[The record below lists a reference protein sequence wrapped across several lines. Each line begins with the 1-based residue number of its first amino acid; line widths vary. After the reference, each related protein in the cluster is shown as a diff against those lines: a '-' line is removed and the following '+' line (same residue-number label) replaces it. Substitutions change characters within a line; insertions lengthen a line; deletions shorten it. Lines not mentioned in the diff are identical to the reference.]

1 MKTNLVYIAPF
12 MISVAMMA
20 WVAAIAWPRH
30 GIRGRRAFILFCFA
44 AGYWSF
50 TEGLLYF
57 GFDIETNFLIT
68 CFQYLGIVF
77 TAPTTLILSC
87 IIFGFESWLKPYRAK
102 ILYIVPLFTLIA
114 VWTTSYHHLFYADW
128 YTITSGPFPMLG
140 LRHGPLFWVS
150 IGYHYFLLAAT
161 FFLLLHQFL
170 TSSGFKRGQAGVI
183 LASVFMVWVANVI
196 YITGHSPV
204 RNMDLSPIAFSFV
217 ALSFAWG
224 YSRYN
229 FLDIMPIAKAEIF
242 DGFDDAI
249 LVLDKKSRF
258 VAINPAGERLINK
271 SFVDVSGKKVEEVI
285 NEWPKQCKGYPE
297 NTSQE
302 FTLNRLN
309 QDLTYELRFSILKD
323 WRGNSI
329 GHLVVFYN
337 ITERKRFEKQLLEM
351 ATTDPLTGVCNRR
364 RIFELADAE
373 FKKNKRY
380 SNSLCAIM
388 IDIDNFKQVN
398 DRYGHDVG
406 DTVLKTL
413 MRTCQSN
420 LRTTD
425 HLGRLGGEEF
435 IVLLTETKLSDAERC
450 AEKLRA
456 IIEAT
461 AVPVKENEIY
471 VTISLGVAAIGG
483 AQDESFND
491 TLKRADQA
499 LYRAKSEGKNRVIT
513 ADE

>member
-12 MISVAMMA
+12 MISVTLMTG
-20 WVAAIAWPRH
+20 VAAMAWPRH
-30 GIRGRRAFILFCFA
+30 GARGRRAFILFCFA

-50 TEGLLYF
+50 TEGLLYL

-68 CFQYLGIVF
+68 CFQYLGIVL
-77 TAPTTLILSC
+77 TAPTCLILSC
-87 IIFGFESWLKPYRAK
+87 IIFGFESWLKPYRARL
-102 ILYIVPLFTLIA
+102 LYIVPLFSLIA
-114 VWTTSYHHLFYADW
+114 VWTTSYHHLFYTDW

-140 LRHGPLFWVS
+140 IDHGPLFWVS
-150 IGYHYFLLAAT
+150 IGYHYLLLAVA

-183 LASVFMVWVANVI
+183 LTSLFIVWVANGI

-224 YSRYN
+224 FYRYN

-249 LVLDKKSRF
+249 LVLDKKNRF
-258 VAINPAGERLINK
+258 VSINPAGERLIKK
-271 SFVDVSGKKVEEVI
+271 SFADVSGKKIDEVI
-285 NEWPKQCKGYPE
+285 DEWPKQSKGYPE
-297 NTSQE
+297 HTSKE
-302 FTLNRLN
+302 LTLNRLN
-309 QDLTYELRFSILKD
+309 QELTYELRFSILKD

-329 GHLVVFYN
+329 GQLVVFYN
-337 ITERKRFEKQLLEM
+337 ITKRKRLEKKLFEM

-380 SNSLCAIM
+380 GSSLSAIM
-388 IDIDNFKQVN
+388 IDIDYFKQVN
-398 DRYGHDVG
+398 DRYGHDAG

-413 MRTCQSN
+413 IQTCRPN

-435 IVLLTETKLSDAERC
+435 IVLLTETKLSNAERC

-461 AVPVKENEIY
+461 AVPVKDNVINI
-471 VTISLGVAAIGG
+471 TISLGVVAIE
-483 AQDESFND
+483 AQDESFRD

-499 LYRAKSEGKNRVIT
+499 LYQAKSEGRNRVIT
-513 ADE
+513 AGK

>member
-1 MKTNLVYIAPF
+1 MKTNFLYIAPF
-12 MISVAMMA
+12 MISVALMA
-20 WVAAIAWPRH
+20 GVAAMAWPRH
-30 GIRGRRAFILFCFA
+30 GARGRRAFILFCFA

-50 TEGLLYF
+50 TEGLLYL

-68 CFQYLGIVF
+68 CFQYLGIVL
-77 TAPTTLILSC
+77 TAPTFLILSC
-87 IIFGFESWLKPYRAK
+87 IIFGFESWLKPYRARL
-102 ILYIVPLFTLIA
+102 LYIVPLFTLIA

-128 YTITSGPFPMLG
+128 YTIESGPFPMLG
-140 LRHGPLFWVS
+140 LHHGPLFWVS
-150 IGYHYFLLAAT
+150 VGYHYLLLAVA

-183 LASVFMVWVANVI
+183 LTSLFIVWVASGI
-196 YITGHSPV
+196 YITGHSPI
-204 RNMDLSPIAFSFV
+204 RNMDLSPIAFSFA

-224 YSRYN
+224 FYRYN

-249 LVLDKKSRF
+249 LVLDKKNRF
-258 VAINPAGERLINK
+258 VSINPAGERLIKK
-271 SFVDVSGKKVEEVI
+271 SFADVSGKKIDEVI
-285 NEWPKQCKGYPE
+285 DEWPKQSKGYPE
-297 NTSQE
+297 NSSQE
-302 FTLNRLN
+302 LTLNRLN

-329 GHLVVFYN
+329 GQLVVFYN
-337 ITERKRFEKQLLEM
+337 ITKRKRLEKKLFEM

-380 SNSLCAIM
+380 GSSLSVIM

-413 MRTCQSN
+413 IQTCQPN

-435 IVLLTETKLSDAERC
+435 IVLLTETKLSDAEKC
-450 AEKLRA
+450 AEKLRD

-461 AVPVKENEIY
+461 AVPVKENEINI
-471 VTISLGVAAIGG
+471 TISLGVAAIG

-491 TLKRADQA
+491 TLKRADKA
-499 LYRAKSEGKNRVIT
+499 LYRAKSEGRNRVIT
-513 ADE
+513 ADK